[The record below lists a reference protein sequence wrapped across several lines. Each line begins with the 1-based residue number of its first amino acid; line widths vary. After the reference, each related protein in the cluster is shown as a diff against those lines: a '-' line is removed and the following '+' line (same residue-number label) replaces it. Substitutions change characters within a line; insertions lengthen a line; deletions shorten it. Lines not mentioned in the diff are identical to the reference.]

1 MEVKDIVWLIP
12 TLPLLGMLITGLGGR
27 LLTTRG
33 ARMIATY
40 IATACTALS
49 LAVSIYVAVQV
60 AGLDHA
66 VNIVVYTWIPSGDF
80 RPEIG
85 LWVDR
90 LTAVMLLVVTG
101 VATLVHIYAI
111 GYMKDDGR
119 DPAVVAHGGGH
130 GEAHGAADAHATHEA
145 AIVHGGH
152 AAPDAHGVDDH
163 VAEGTGESGTQP
175 TTAPIDPKTR
185 PGPGGWR
192 ISGALQKDGG
202 LARFFSFL
210 NLFVFSML
218 VLVLAN
224 NYLMLFVGWELVGLS
239 SFLLIGFWYQKRDIF
254 QDIKGFLRKDVP
266 FEASKKAF
274 IVNRIGDFGLALGIM
289 LMFVNFGSLAYGSV
303 FQQAPNQTFILGNMT
318 VMCLLLFMGAMGKSA
333 QFPLHVW
340 LPDAM
345 AGPTPVSALIHAATM
360 VTAGVYLVARS
371 NPVFSHA
378 PDALLVV
385 MIIGTITAL
394 LGATIA
400 CTATDLKQVVAYSTV
415 SQLGYMFAALGGG
428 LWVAAIFHL
437 FTHAFFKGLLF
448 LGSGS
453 VLHGMHDLE
462 TEGKD
467 GQDIRWMG
475 GLARYMPITATT
487 FIIGALAN
495 AGMVPFAGFWS
506 KDEII
511 SGLITNNTWGVGAIA
526 GGLLWIGSF
535 LTAFYMFRLVFLVF
549 FNQKHW
555 DPAVVHPHESPRIMT
570 IPLMILAGAAVLVGF
585 LGFPPEAGLFHRYLE
600 PVFQPAFTAL
610 HAEVVPPLGGYS
622 DAHIG
627 MTLGLQLISVMFAF
641 AGIGLA
647 FLMYARPTG
656 ADETMGQMMGP
667 LYRAVR
673 MRWYFDELYDLLFVR
688 GGKALANLLWAF
700 DRNVVD
706 GAVNGVAA
714 FYAWAS
720 GRLRRTQT
728 GFVANYAFGIALG
741 VFALLGYV
749 LISTLV
755 R

>member
-27 LLTTRG
+27 MLTRSG

-49 LAVSIYVAVQV
+49 LVVSIYVATQV
-60 AGLDHA
+60 ADLDHA
-66 VNIVVYTWIPSGDF
+66 VNVVFYTWIPSGDF
-80 RPEIG
+80 SPEIG
-85 LWVDR
+85 FWVDR

-119 DPAVVAHGGGH
+119 DPSVVAHGGGH
-130 GEAHGAADAHATHEA
+130 GDAHGATDNHATHEA

-152 AAPDAHGVDDH
+152 DAPSAHGDDH

-175 TTAPIDPKTR
+175 TTAPIDPATR
-185 PGPGGWR
+185 PGNGGWR

-254 QDIKGFLRKDVP
+254 QDIKGFFRKDVP

-274 IVNRIGDFGLALGIM
+274 IVNRIGDFGLATGIM
-289 LMFVNFGSLAYGSV
+289 LMFVNFGSLAFGSV

-378 PDALLVV
+378 PDAMLVV

-428 LWVAAIFHL
+428 LWIAAIFHL

-462 TEGKD
+462 GEGKD

-495 AGMVPFAGFWS
+495 AGIVPLGRLLVERRDHQWADHQQHLGRGCDCRRPALDRLLPDRLLYVPPCLPGLFQPEALGPG
-506 KDEII
+506 
-511 SGLITNNTWGVGAIA
+511 SGPPARVAAHHDHPADDPGRRGGVGRLPGRAA
-526 GGLLWIGSF
+526 RSRHLPSLLGPGVS
-535 LTAFYMFRLVFLVF
+535 ARL
-549 FNQKHW
+549 H
-555 DPAVVHPHESPRIMT
+555 
-570 IPLMILAGAAVLVGF
+570 GAAHRSRAR
-585 LGFPPEAGLFHRYLE
+585 AGWLR
-600 PVFQPAFTAL
+600 
-610 HAEVVPPLGGYS
+610 
-622 DAHIG
+622 
-627 MTLGLQLISVMFAF
+627 
-641 AGIGLA
+641 
-647 FLMYARPTG
+647 TG
-656 ADETMGQMMGP
+656 AFRT
-667 LYRAVR
+667 
-673 MRWYFDELYDLLFVR
+673 DLWPATHQRLVR
-688 GGKALANLLWAF
+688 GGGDRLGLPDVCAAQWRRRKHGPPDRAALSG
-700 DRNVVD
+700 
-706 GAVNGVAA
+706 GAD
-714 FYAWAS
+714 
-720 GRLRRTQT
+720 
-728 GFVANYAFGIALG
+728 AL
-741 VFALLGYV
+741 VF
-749 LISTLV
+749 

>member
-1 MEVKDIVWLIP
+1 MDVKDIVWLIP
-12 TLPLLGMLITGLGGR
+12 TLPLVGMLITGLGGR
-27 LLTTRG
+27 MLTRSG
-33 ARMIATY
+33 ARMIAAY

-49 LAVSIYVAVQV
+49 LVLSILVAMQV

-66 VNIVVYTWIPSGDF
+66 VNLVLYTWIPSGDF

-119 DPAVVAHGGGH
+119 DPSVEAQGGH
-130 GEAHGAADAHATHEA
+130 GAAHSPADAHATPSA
-145 AIVHGGH
+145 AAVSTAHDAH
-152 AAPDAHGVDDH
+152 AADDH
-163 VAEGTGESGTQP
+163 VAHGTGESGTQP
-175 TTAPIDPKTR
+175 TPAPIDPQTR
-185 PGPGGWR
+185 PGNGGWR
-192 ISGALQKDGG
+192 IAGGLQRDGG
-202 LARFFSFL
+202 IVRFFSFL

-274 IVNRIGDFGLALGIM
+274 IVNRIGDLGLALGIM
-289 LMFVNFGSLAYGSV
+289 LMFVNFGTLAYGSV

-385 MIIGTITAL
+385 MIIGTVTAL

-428 LWVAAIFHL
+428 LWAAAIFHL

-462 TEGKD
+462 GEGKD

-475 GLARYMPITATT
+475 GLARYMPITAAT

-495 AGMVPFAGFWS
+495 AGIAPFAGFWS

-511 SGLITNNTWGVGAIA
+511 SGLILNNPHGVGAIV
-526 GGLLWIGSF
+526 GGLLWVGSF

-549 FNQKHW
+549 FNQKRW
-555 DPAVVHPHESPRIMT
+555 DPAVVHPHESPPIMT
-570 IPLMILAGAAVLVGF
+570 IPLLILAGAAVLVGF
-585 LGFPPEAGLFHRYLE
+585 LGFPPEAGLFHKFVD
-600 PVFQPAFTAL
+600 PVFQPAFAAM
-610 HAEVVPPLGGYS
+610 HAEVVPAQGGY
-622 DAHIG
+622 APERF
-627 MTLGLQLISVMFAF
+627 TQTFGLQLISLLFAV

-656 ADETMGQMMGP
+656 ADESLGRMSGP

-673 MRWYFDELYDLLFVR
+673 MRWFFDELYDLLFVR
-688 GGKALANLLWAF
+688 GGKALANGLWAF

-714 FYAWAS
+714 FYGWAA

-741 VFALLGYV
+741 VFVLLGYV
-749 LISTLV
+749 LISTLA